1 MIKLSDRLQLMADL
15 VDDGQT
21 VADIGTDH
29 GFLPI
34 YLWESGKS
42 NKVIL
47 ADISKGSLQ
56 KAMDNV
62 DMREYS
68 EEVLI
73 NNVLFRHGDGIKI
86 LEDGEVDAITIAGMG
101 GVLMTEILGEN
112 LKKTKSFKKFI
123 LQPRNGQGKLRWWL
137 LNNGFSIE
145 KELLVREGKFICEI
159 LCVKP
164 STEVIENIP
173 LPEESGKDFFELN
186 LMKYEFPESILM
198 GNGALAVE
206 FAENKLQT
214 ERFILERLEGSSN
227 TEEEKMYLQKE
238 RVLYLEELLKKYK
251 A

>member
-1 MIKLSDRLQLMADL
+1 MVKLSDRLQLMADL

-42 NKVIL
+42 KKVIL

-62 DMREYS
+62 AMRKYS
-68 EEVLI
+68 EEILE

-86 LEDGEVDAITIAGMG
+86 LEDGEVDAVTIAGMG
-101 GVLMTEILGEN
+101 GVLMTEILGAN
-112 LKKTKSFKKFI
+112 LKKTKSFKKFV

-159 LCVKP
+159 LSVVASNDEVK
-164 STEVIENIP
+164 NLP
-173 LPEESGKDFFELN
+173 LPEDDEELN
-186 LMKYEFPESILM
+186 QMKYEFPESILM
-198 GNGALAVE
+198 SNGDLATE
-206 FAENKLQT
+206 FASNKLQT
-214 ERFILERLEGSSN
+214 EKFILDRLEGSNN
-227 TEEEKMYLQKE
+227 TEIEKIIQQRE
-238 RVLYLEELLKKYK
+238 RVLYLEELLKKYN
-251 A
+251 AY